1 MAADRI
7 PEGFQQTEVG
17 VIPGDWEVK
26 NIGNLT
32 EKIGSGITPTGGSR
46 VYKSEGRV
54 FLRSQNVGW
63 GSLLLDEVAFI
74 DEETHK
80 SFDATEIKEGD
91 VLLNITG
98 ASIGRCAV
106 ADQQVKSGNVN
117 QHVCIIRGIAGKLN
131 PKYLSSIILSSIG
144 QNQIDSFQAG
154 GNRQGLNFGQIKA
167 IQIPLPPTLAEQ
179 TAIAAALSDMDAL
192 IERLERL
199 IGKKRAVKQGAMQE
213 LLTGKKRLAGFGG
226 GKGMRRTEVG
236 VVPEDWGVVNI
247 GSLTEKI
254 GSGITPTGGSRVYKK
269 EGRVFLRSQNVGWGT
284 LLLDEVVFI
293 DEEAHKSFDSTEIRQ
308 GDVLL
313 NITGAS
319 IGRCAVANGAVEH
332 GNVNQHVCII
342 RAIEDKLNPEFLSAV
357 ILSRIGQ
364 DQIDSFQAG
373 GNRQGLNFG
382 QIKAMQIPLPPN
394 LAEQRAIAR
403 ALSDMDAE
411 IGQLEAQLAK
421 YRRMKEGMM
430 QELLTGKKRLV

>member
-17 VIPGDWEVK
+17 VIPVDWEVK
-26 NIGNLT
+26 NIGSLT

-46 VYKSEGRV
+46 VYKSEGSV

-80 SFDATEIKEGD
+80 SFDSTEIKEGD

-98 ASIGRCAV
+98 ASIGRCAI
-106 ADQQVKSGNVN
+106 ADQRVENGNVN
-117 QHVCIIRGIAGKLN
+117 QHVCIIRGSAGKLN

-179 TAIAAALSDMDAL
+179 AAIAAALSDMDVL
-192 IERLERL
+192 IESLERL

-213 LLTGKKRLAGFGG
+213 LLR
-226 GKGMRRTEVG
+226 
-236 VVPEDWGVVNI
+236 P
-247 GSLTEKI
+247 
-254 GSGITPTGGSRVYKK
+254 K
-269 EGRVFLRSQNVGWGT
+269 ENWTTKQL
-284 LLLDEVVFI
+284 
-293 DEEAHKSFDSTEIRQ
+293 
-308 GDVLL
+308 GDVLVKIVGGGTPSRS
-313 NITGAS
+313 NEDYWNGKIPWVTVKDFSNFDPFNTQEYITEEGLANSAS
-319 IGRCAVANGAVEH
+319 NLIPSGVLIISTRMAVGKAVIY
-332 GNVNQHVCII
+332 NVDVCINQDLKALFPNEALEVNYLYYWFQQNAKKVSDLASGSTVMGI
-342 RAIEDKLNPEFLSAV
+342 SLNDLKSIEISFPEKST
-357 ILSRIGQ
+357 
-364 DQIDSFQAG
+364 QIF
-373 GNRQGLNFG
+373 
-382 QIKAMQIPLPPN
+382 
-394 LAEQRAIAR
+394 IAR
-403 ALSDMDAE
+403 TLSDMDAE
-411 IGQLEAQLAK
+411 IGRLEAQLAK
-421 YRRMKEGMM
+421 YRRVKEGMM

>member
-1 MAADRI
+1 MPAI
-7 PEGFQQTEVG
+7 NFST
-17 VIPGDWEVK
+17 
-26 NIGNLT
+26 
-32 EKIGSGITPTGGSR
+32 
-46 VYKSEGRV
+46 
-54 FLRSQNVGW
+54 LRT
-63 GSLLLDEVAFI
+63 LYLIAP
-74 DEETHK
+74 
-80 SFDATEIKEGD
+80 
-91 VLLNITG
+91 
-98 ASIGRCAV
+98 SI
-106 ADQQVKSGNVN
+106 
-117 QHVCIIRGIAGKLN
+117 
-131 PKYLSSIILSSIG
+131 
-144 QNQIDSFQAG
+144 
-154 GNRQGLNFGQIKA
+154 
-167 IQIPLPPTLAEQ
+167 AEQ
-179 TAIAAALSDMDAL
+179 TAIATALSDMDAL
-192 IERLERL
+192 IEGLERL
-199 IGKKRAVKQGAMQE
+199 IGKKRAVKQGAMQA
-213 LLTGKKRLAGFGG
+213 LLTGKRRLAGFGA

-236 VVPEDWGVVNI
+236 VVPEDWEVVNI

-293 DEEAHKSFDSTEIRQ
+293 DEETHNTFDSTEIRQ

-382 QIKAMQIPLPPN
+382 QIKAMQIPFPPT

-403 ALSDMDAE
+403 ALNDLDAE

-421 YRRMKEGMM
+421 YRRVKEGMM